1 MLSRFLAVLSTRAI
15 LKRPP
20 VTVGE
25 RMQLRLRASA
35 FEQPF
40 GGVEED
46 SSRRPYSAQQRA

>member
-1 MLSRFLAVLSTRAI
+1 MLSRPLAVLSTRAI

-25 RMQLRLRASA
+25 RMQLRLRALA